1 MSLLSSA
8 GANYIPVRNLE
19 SATAWYIEKFA
30 LRKIEIEMDDPEG
43 CVALGFTKDEY
54 AFTLGPLGRSS
65 GELSPMLCASNLKKA
80 HALLLAR
87 SVSAGEI
94 QQDRQGTHYFTVRD
108 PDENEIEIYEEP

>member
-1 MSLLSSA
+1 MALLSSA
-8 GANYIPVRNLE
+8 GANYIPVRNLQ

-30 LRKIEIEMDDPEG
+30 LRRIEIERDDSEG

-54 AFTLGPLGRSS
+54 AFTLGPLGKSS

-80 HALLLAR
+80 HALLLSR
-87 SVSAGEI
+87 GIPAGEI

-108 PDENEIEIYEEP
+108 LEDNEIEIYEEP